1 MRISTPKIP
10 GHIVPLIVVFAV
22 LVLFMP
28 RTAKFNYDYRK
39 GSRWPYENLVS
50 QFDFPILK
58 TEEQMM
64 AEREEAGTVVVPYY
78 RYSDDVVNQQ
88 VKAVQGMD
96 LGRWNS
102 LRPAIVSRLGE
113 LYAKGIISEAKVKL
127 EGSSASVSQDVIY
140 IQRNKRAA
148 KYPRTEVYKVSE
160 AQNELAAQLGL
171 RHPDLNADS
180 LLRRSG
186 VYDAIV
192 PNLIFDRSMT
202 ELGHASSA
210 DYISPTA
217 GYIRA
222 DQKIIGTGDIVTPEI
237 AQILDS
243 YKAEYNK
250 VFGYDGPRVL
260 LYLGNIL
267 LALALVVILYLAIFC
282 TNRLIFTDFRRY
294 TYLLTI
300 FLLTAVATFVFQRY
314 AQSLIYLMP
323 YSVIALYLLA
333 FFKKRVVLP
342 VYVVSLLPLL
352 MFSGNGM
359 ELFVIFLTSGIV
371 TINTFQYFSKG
382 WLQFVNALIVFVV
395 QLLVF
400 TGFRLV
406 DAGQSV
412 IWVHILQLFAG
423 SMLMV
428 AFYPLIFLFERI
440 FNLVS
445 TTKLAELAD
454 TGSPLLQELSS
465 KAPGTFQHCLSV
477 MHLVEEAGR
486 AVGANVPLLRAGA
499 LYHDLGKV
507 RNPQCF
513 IENQTAIAGAPAYH
527 EGKDPK
533 ESAREITRHVAD
545 GLEIARQHNLPE
557 VICDFIVTH
566 QGTSSTRFFLN
577 EYLRAGGDPS
587 DIADFYYP
595 APGRKPTTKEQVLLM
610 ICDSVEAASRSL
622 KSLTPE
628 AFDRLVEGIVQGK
641 EEDGQFDEADI
652 SIKELNTVKDVLKK
666 QLRQMYHGRV
676 EY

>member
-1 MRISTPKIP
+1 MPKIP
-10 GHIVPLIVVFAV
+10 GHVVPLVVVFAV

-39 GSRWPYENLVS
+39 GSPWPYETLIS

-58 TEEQMM
+58 TEEQILS
-64 AEREEAGTVVVPYY
+64 EREEAGSVVVPYY
-78 RYSDDVVNQQ
+78 RYSEEIVNQQ

-96 LGRWNS
+96 LGRFNS
-102 LRPAIVSRLGE
+102 LRPAIVSRLGD
-113 LYAKGIISEAKVKL
+113 LYAKGVISDAKVKL
-127 EGSSASVSQDVIY
+127 EGSRADVSQDVIY

-160 AQNELAAQLGL
+160 AKDELAAQLGL
-171 RHPDLNADS
+171 RHPGVNVDS

-186 VYDAIV
+186 VYEAIV
-192 PNLIFDRSMT
+192 PNLVFDRSMT
-202 ELGHASSA
+202 ELGHAGSA
-210 DYISPTA
+210 DFISPTA
-217 GYIRA
+217 GYINA
-222 DQKIIGTGDIVTPEI
+222 DQKIISKGEIVTPEI

-250 VFGYDGPRVL
+250 VFGYDGPRIL
-260 LYLGNIL
+260 LYLGNVL
-267 LALALVVILYLAIFC
+267 LALALMVILYLSIYS
-282 TNRLIFTDFRRY
+282 TNRLIFSDFRRY

-300 FLLTAVATFVFQRY
+300 FLLSALATFLFERFAPGLV
-314 AQSLIYLMP
+314 YLMP
-323 YSVIALYLLA
+323 YSIIALYLLA
-333 FFKKRVVLP
+333 FFKKQVVLP
-342 VYVVSLLPLL
+342 VYIVSLLPLL
-352 MFSGNGM
+352 IFSGIGM
-359 ELFVIFLTSGIV
+359 ELFVIYLTSGIV
-371 TINTFQYFSKG
+371 TMQTFQYFSKG
-382 WLQFVNALIVFVV
+382 WLQFVNALIVFLV

-400 TGFRLV
+400 TGFRLI
-406 DAGQSV
+406 DAGNSV
-412 IWVHILQLFAG
+412 IWVHVLQLFAG

-428 AFYPLIFLFERI
+428 AFYPLIFLFERL

-445 TTKLAELAD
+445 TTRLQDLSD

-465 KAPGTFQHCLSV
+465 AAPGTFQHCLSV

-486 AVGANVPLLRAGA
+486 AVDANVPLLRAGA
-499 LYHDLGKV
+499 LYHDLGKM

-513 IENQTAIAGAPAYH
+513 IENQTVISGAPAYH
-527 EGKDPK
+527 DGKDPK

-545 GLEIARQHNLPE
+545 GLEIAKQHKLPQ

-566 QGTSSTRFFLN
+566 QGTSSTRYFLN
-577 EYLRAGGDPS
+577 KYLQAGGDPA
-587 DIADFYYP
+587 DVGDFYYP

-622 KSLTPE
+622 RSLTPE
-628 AFDRLVEGIVQGK
+628 AFDKLVEAIVQGK

-652 SIKELNTVKDVLKK
+652 SIKELNLVKDVLKK
-666 QLRQMYHGRV
+666 QLRQMYHGRI